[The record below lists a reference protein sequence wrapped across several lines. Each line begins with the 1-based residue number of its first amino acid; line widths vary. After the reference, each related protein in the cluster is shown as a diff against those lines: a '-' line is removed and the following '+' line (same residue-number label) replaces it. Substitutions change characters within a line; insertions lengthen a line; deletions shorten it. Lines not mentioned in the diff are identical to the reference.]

1 MPREA
6 TRKVITDA
14 MVQRVKAA
22 PEGKRSEYWDA
33 VIPGFGLRVTDAGG
47 KSFFLRTRSGSEQL
61 RMSWSYPAASLEAAR
76 AAAKAVLADIAT
88 GIDPKV
94 KRAEAE
100 REAARAKANTVDEVC
115 ALFVERYAKPKNR
128 SWKETDRILK
138 LDVIPRWSGRPIE
151 KIKKRDIIDLLDA
164 LVDRGSPT
172 MANRVLACVR
182 KLFGWC
188 VERGI
193 IEHSPVT
200 GIKAPSRETS
210 RDRVLLDGEL
220 KEVWQA
226 AAVLDWPFGPFTQLL
241 ILTAQRRD
249 EVAGMA
255 WSEIDFDHALWT
267 IPKERA
273 KNGLAHEVPLSR
285 PALDILSSLPRMGS
299 LIFTTTGKTA
309 VSGFSK
315 AKASIDTKVLKSRQK
330 ALTDAGA
337 DPKTASPIADWTF
350 HDLRRTATTGMA
362 QLGVPPHIADKILNH
377 KTGSI
382 QGVAAVY
389 NRHGYLEERRHAL
402 EGWAA
407 HVGRLLSPVATDKVV
422 RMRHVPPKTLTH
434 IVR

>member
-14 MVQRVKAA
+14 MVKRVKPA
-22 PEGKRSEYWDA
+22 PEGKRVEYWDA

-47 KSFFLRTRSGSEQL
+47 KSFFLRTRSGAEQL
-61 RMSWSYPAASLEAAR
+61 RMSWAYPALSLQDAR
-76 AAAKAVLADIAT
+76 AAATAALNDIAG
-88 GIDPKV
+88 GIDPKAKKV
-94 KRAEAE
+94 EAA
-100 REAARAKANTVDEVC
+100 REAAREKANTVDEVC

-128 SWKETDRILK
+128 SWKETERTLK
-138 LDVIPRWSGRPIE
+138 ANVISRWSGRPIGG
-151 KIKKRDIIDLLDA
+151 IKKRDIIELLDA
-164 LVDRGSPT
+164 IVDRECPT
-172 MANRVLACVR
+172 MANRMLACVR

-193 IEHSPVT
+193 IEQSPVT
-200 GIKAPSRETS
+200 GIKAPSRETT
-210 RDRVLLDGEL
+210 RDRVLSDGEL
-220 KEVWQA
+220 TEVCQA
-226 AAVLDWPFGPFTQLL
+226 AAALSWPFGPFTQLL

-249 EVAGMA
+249 EVAGMR

-285 PALDILSSLPRMGS
+285 PVADILRSLPRRMDEKGNPTD
-299 LIFTTTGKTA
+299 LVFTMTGKTP
-309 VSGFSK
+309 VSGFTK
-315 AKASIDTKVLKSRQK
+315 AKAGLDARVLKLRQK
-330 ALTDAGA
+330 ALTDARG
-337 DPKTASPIADWTF
+337 DPKTATPIADWTF

-402 EGWAA
+402 EAWAS
-407 HVGRLLSPVATDKVV
+407 HVGRLLKPVAVENVV
-422 RMRHVPPKTLTH
+422 TL
-434 IVR
+434 RK

>member
-14 MVQRVKAA
+14 MVQRVKPA
-22 PEGKRSEYWDA
+22 PKGKRIEHWDA
-33 VIPGFGLRVTDAGG
+33 VVPGFGLRVTDAGG
-47 KSFFLRTRSGSEQL
+47 KSFFLRTRSGAEQL
-61 RMSWSYPAASLEAAR
+61 RMSWPYPATSLGAAR
-76 AAAKAVLADIAT
+76 EAAKAVLSDLSQ
-88 GIDPKV
+88 GIDPKEKKV
-94 KRAEAE
+94 EAE
-100 REAARAKANTVDEVC
+100 REAARTKANTIEEVC
-115 ALFVERYAKPKNR
+115 ALFIERYAKPKNK
-128 SWKETDRILK
+128 SWQETDRTFK
-138 LDVIPRWSGRPIE
+138 ANVIPRWSGRPVT
-151 KIKKRDIIDLLDA
+151 KITKRDVIDLLDS
-164 LVDRGSPT
+164 VIDRGSPI

-193 IEHSPVT
+193 LEHSPAA
-200 GIKAPSRETS
+200 GIKAPGREVS
-210 RDRVLLDGEL
+210 RDRVLSDDEL
-220 KEVWQA
+220 VAVWRA
-226 AAVLDWPFGPFTQLL
+226 ASAQGWPFGPLVQLL

-249 EVAGMA
+249 EVGEMA
-255 WSEIDFDHALWT
+255 WDEIDFERALWT
-267 IPKERA
+267 IPRERA

-285 PALDILSSLPRMGS
+285 PALELLSNLPRVGS
-299 LIFTTTGKTA
+299 LVFTTTGKTA

-315 AKASIDTKVLKSRQK
+315 AKASIDTKMLKSRQK

-337 DPKTASPIADWTF
+337 DPKSATPMADWII

-402 EGWAA
+402 EAWAA
-407 HVGRLLSPVATDKVV
+407 QVERLLKPAATEKVV
-422 RMRHVPPKTLTH
+422 RLKR
-434 IVR
+434 